1 MAFKMKN
8 SSMAKMAKEAG
19 NNRISPM
26 KKDELG
32 YKENEDKALLAKY
45 KEKRDLPNESSL
57 GDNET
62 GEKGRE
68 EIARVKSAYNRES
81 NRSVDRMSRKE
92 ARQEVRAD
100 RKEGRAERKEYRK
113 KVKIN
118 QGGAFAGEGRNPN
131 AGKNVPGAFSSKKK
145 KKAYLRS
152 KGMRGFDS
160 FKDSITRVE
169 KRESGS
175 SKP

>member
-19 NNRISPM
+19 SNRISPM

-62 GEKGRE
+62 GDKGRE
-68 EIARVKSAYNRES
+68 EIARVKLAYNRES
-81 NRSVDRMSRKE
+81 SRDVDRMSRKE

-100 RKEGRAERKEYRK
+100 RKEGRAERKAYKKNVKRNKGESFASLGKRK
-113 KVKIN
+113 D
-118 QGGAFAGEGRNPN
+118 
-131 AGKNVPGAFSSKKK
+131 AGKSVPGAFSSKKK
-145 KKAYLRS
+145 KKSYLTV
-152 KGMRGFDS
+152 KGRRGFDS
-160 FKDSITRVE
+160 FKDGITRVE
-169 KRESGS
+169 KREPGS